1 MALRDSVTRRI
12 RLCSPRPALELLSE
26 DLPLGEAG
34 VRTTFARSVVPRVRK
49 VAPGGIR
56 TPNPRIRSP
65 MLCPVELRAHQVFF
79 VNQPYHDRAICGEYP
94 QTTRDPFC

>member
-1 MALRDSVTRRI
+1 MNPDVILEVD
-12 RLCSPRPALELLSE
+12 RPEVAKRSAELQPS
-26 DLPLGEAG
+26 AG
-34 VRTTFARSVVPRVRK
+34 CPGK
-49 VAPGGIR
+49 VGAPGGIR